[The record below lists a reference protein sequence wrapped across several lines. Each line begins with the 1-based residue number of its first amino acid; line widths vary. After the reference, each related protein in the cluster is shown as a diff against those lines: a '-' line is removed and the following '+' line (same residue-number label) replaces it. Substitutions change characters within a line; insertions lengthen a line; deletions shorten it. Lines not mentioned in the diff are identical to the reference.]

1 MAKPS
6 KFETPFFQFWAAF
19 VGCDKQ
25 FRDAFRFTAQQIDVI
40 KRLAEA
46 YPEDMDFVTTAAGD
60 LKNEMSKLTAHQ
72 MQLTLSLC
80 LQDLRNLWPKVDLE
94 AW

>member
-1 MAKPS
+1 MTKPS

-46 YPEDMDFVTTAAGD
+46 YPEDMHFVTTAAGD
-60 LKNEMSKLTAHQ
+60 LKNEMTKLSRAHQ
-72 MQLTLSLC
+72 IQLTLI
-80 LQDLRNLWPKVDLE
+80 
-94 AW
+94 

>member
-1 MAKPS
+1 MLSIKCSQEDSIS
-6 KFETPFFQFWAAF
+6 KAEFFKNTEINLYGFETPFFQFWAAF
-19 VGCDKQ
+19 VHCDKQ

-60 LKNEMSKLTAHQ
+60 LK
-72 MQLTLSLC
+72 
-80 LQDLRNLWPKVDLE
+80 
-94 AW
+94 